1 MKLDLYSIRGAN
13 YNLNLNERIIK
24 MGKFDGYLIC
34 TDLDDTLLTSDKT
47 ISDKNIEAIE
57 YFKSE
62 GGTFTFATGRVI
74 QSTRKYIELA
84 KPNAPVISYNG
95 CAIYDWKNEKF
106 IYKAV
111 LDEDVRDV
119 LKSIMSDCEYVGA
132 EVVTE
137 NELCIC
143 RNNQSMMEHMEIE
156 GAEYVYK
163 NIDEVEYPWIKVIM
177 VQTAEE
183 VELLKK
189 KVASEKY
196 ADKYNFVQSASTYY
210 EILPKNV
217 SKGTAGLKLCEL
229 LGIDKNKF
237 AAIGDNENDIEMIA
251 NAAFGAAVG
260 NAADYVKSHADAVAP
275 HHNDDAIA
283 WLIDEIEK
291 KLI

>member
-1 MKLDLYSIRGAN
+1 
-13 YNLNLNERIIK
+13 

-34 TDLDDTLLTSDKT
+34 TDLDGTLLTSDKK

-62 GGTFTFATGRVI
+62 GGIFTFATGRVI
-74 QSTRKYIELA
+74 QSTRRYIKLV
-84 KPNAPVISYNG
+84 KPNAPVITYNG
-95 CAIYDWKNEKF
+95 CAVYDWENEKF
-106 IYKAV
+106 IYKAE
-111 LDEDVRDV
+111 LDEDIRDV
-119 LKSIMSDCEYVGA
+119 LKAIMADCEYVGA

-143 RNNQSMMEHMEIE
+143 KNNQSMREHMAME
-156 GAEYVYK
+156 GAEYVDR
-163 NIDEVEYPWIKVIM
+163 NIDDVEYPWIKVIM
-177 VQTAEE
+177 VQTPSE

-189 KVASEKY
+189 KIASEEY
-196 ADKYNFVQSASTYY
+196 ADKYNYVQSASTYY
-210 EILPKNV
+210 EILPKNI

-237 AAIGDNENDIEMIA
+237 IAIGDNENDIEMIK
-251 NAAFGAAVG
+251 NAAFGAAVD
-260 NAADYVKSHADAVAP
+260 NAADYVKAHADVVAP

-291 KLI
+291 RM